1 VSGAR
6 EAEHARDTHTQPRGH
21 MAPPQSRV
29 TGTARPRKTHG
40 RLPGAATMTYVDP
53 ADLIDLLG
61 SAIDHAA
68 ARQTLDEA
76 LAAHNWAPGA
86 RLDPADALALLAQ
99 CANRADGVGIA
110 TCR

>member
-1 VSGAR
+1 
-6 EAEHARDTHTQPRGH
+6 
-21 MAPPQSRV
+21 
-29 TGTARPRKTHG
+29 
-40 RLPGAATMTYVDP
+40 MTYVDR

-110 TCR
+110 AGLAHQRLALRVARDRGLAAQTQMAPTATSGDRCDQA